1 MTIYDVMD
9 WAKAHECEHM
19 ELVPFC
25 LNFELE
31 DGSINVELVEG
42 IRNHAEKIGLP
53 LSIFSLNADVLK
65 ETEEERQAEI
75 ARIKKFIDI
84 AHTVSYTHLDVYK
97 RQVQHRQHQL
107 PHTTHEKRSAKL
119 RGR

>member
-1 MTIYDVMD
+1 MRLGISSYCLVDNMEKGKMTIYDVMD
-9 WAKAHECEHM
+9 WAKAHDCEHM

-25 LNFELE
+25 LDFELE

-65 ETEEERQAEI
+65 A
-75 ARIKKFIDI
+75 
-84 AHTVSYTHLDVYK
+84 VSYTHLDT
-97 RQVQHRQHQL
+97 HL
-107 PHTTHEKRSAKL
+107 PADAKDFSYL
-119 RGR
+119 L